1 MPFFQDDIY
10 RYFKNEIETN
20 ANLKIEALQEEIE
33 AIKHKQLGMIDEEIH
48 DGIYKALENEL
59 NEMNLDYSATLNRL
73 KLASNKETIKRKRD
87 LLDSV
92 LLEVTN
98 KCVKFVNT
106 KDYVSKM
113 EKLVQKIDKDFC
125 GVDLLFKVKQKDEVM
140 KSIIKEKFKH
150 KYKIEADSFIKIGG
164 FIAVC
169 VEKGIL
175 TDQTIDSKLEE
186 KRNWLHQ
193 NIKLAIKK

>member
-33 AIKHKQLGMIDEEIH
+33 TIKLKQLGIIDEEIH

-59 NEMNLDYSATLNRL
+59 NEMNLDYSATLNRI

-92 LLEVTN
+92 LLEVKN
-98 KCVKFVNT
+98 KCIKFVNT
-106 KDYVSKM
+106 KEYIKRM
-113 EKLVQKIDKDFC
+113 EKLIQKIDKDFC
-125 GVDLLFKVKQKDEVM
+125 GESILFRVKQKDKV
-140 KSIIKEKFKH
+140 IKDIVKENFKH
-150 KYKIEADSFIKIGG
+150 KYNIEDDPGIKIGG

-169 VEKGIL
+169 VKKGIL